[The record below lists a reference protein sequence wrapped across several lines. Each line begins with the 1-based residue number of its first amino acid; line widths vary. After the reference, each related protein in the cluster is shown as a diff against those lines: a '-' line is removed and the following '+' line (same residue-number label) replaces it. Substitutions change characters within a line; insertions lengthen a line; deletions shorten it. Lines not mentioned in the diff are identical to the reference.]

1 MLEVQRDK
9 NIELFTLAEVTN
21 IDGYVGNFN
30 IEITQHPRYTK
41 SSCNGCG
48 ACFEVCP
55 AIGPSDFDRGL
66 GPSTAIYSAFSQA
79 VPMVAQID
87 MDNCIKCGNCETV
100 CELNALDFDQQ
111 EKIVSIKVGG
121 IIMATGWDEYE
132 PEYGYLGYGKYE
144 NVMTQLTLERMLAP
158 NGPTVGHVVR
168 PSDGK
173 EPESVLFILCVG
185 SRDINRNVYCSSG
198 VCCMVSIKNAKLIKS
213 HYPDMEVTIAY
224 IDIRAAGKGYE
235 EYYADARRTGVKF
248 IRSKVGRV
256 RQDPKT
262 NSLKVVLED
271 TLSPENTIKE
281 YTFDLVIHSASM
293 MPSKTFDKLNKVLNL
308 SKHPSGFLK
317 EFHQRLN
324 TVDTDIPGISLSGA
338 CHGPKAIS
346 ESIMQ
351 AKGAASSLGKL
362 LTTGEYRIKLIR
374 AVPDE
379 QKCARCGMCAEACPF
394 DAIEISMEHGALV
407 DDILCRGCGLCASV
421 CPSEAIT
428 IRYYRG
434 EQFDGLIDGI
444 LEDALAET
452 QQS

>member
-1 MLEVQRDK
+1 MQTKL
-9 NIELFTLAEVTN
+9 TLT
-21 IDGYVGNFN
+21 
-30 IEITQHPRYTK
+30 
-41 SSCNGCG
+41 
-48 ACFEVCP
+48 
-55 AIGPSDFDRGL
+55 
-66 GPSTAIYSAFSQA
+66 
-79 VPMVAQID
+79 
-87 MDNCIKCGNCETV
+87 
-100 CELNALDFDQQ
+100 LDQ
-111 EKIVSIKVGG
+111 G
-121 IIMATGWDEYE
+121 IIE
-132 PEYGYLGYGKYE
+132 
-144 NVMTQLTLERMLAP
+144 Q
-158 NGPTVGHVVR
+158 
-168 PSDGK
+168 
-173 EPESVLFILCVG
+173 
-185 SRDINRNVYCSSG
+185 
-198 VCCMVSIKNAKLIKS
+198 AKLYAK
-213 HYPDMEVTIAY
+213 D
-224 IDIRAAGKGYE
+224 KG
-235 EYYADARRTGVKF
+235 
-248 IRSKVGRV
+248 RSLSELIE
-256 RQDPKT
+256 
-262 NSLKVVLED
+262 NYLKVVLDD

-281 YTFDLVIHSASM
+281 YTFDLVIQSASM
-293 MPSKTFDKLNKVLNL
+293 MPSKTFEKLNKVLNL